1 MTIEL
6 NDYGFMFDAGDFLYL
21 SLSWAMIVT
30 STVIFAGYTFY
41 KRKKATKWH
50 QHYTHTPA
58 KVVETQVSF
67 YFMATQHE

>member
-6 NDYGFMFDAGDFLYL
+6 NDYGFMFDAGDFFYL

-41 KRKKATKWH
+41 KRKKATK
-50 QHYTHTPA
+50 
-58 KVVETQVSF
+58 
-67 YFMATQHE
+67 